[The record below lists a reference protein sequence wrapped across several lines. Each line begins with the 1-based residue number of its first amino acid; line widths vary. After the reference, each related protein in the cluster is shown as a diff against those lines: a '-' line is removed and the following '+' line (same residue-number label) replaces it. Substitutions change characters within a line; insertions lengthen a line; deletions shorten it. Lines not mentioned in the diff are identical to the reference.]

1 MESSPTFAPL
11 DGFSALLEAHVRKEE
26 RQLFTEFEKRMPA
39 DEARK
44 IGGQIRVRL
53 AQACS
58 SL

>member
-1 MESSPTFAPL
+1 
-11 DGFSALLEAHVRKEE
+11 
-26 RQLFTEFEKRMPA
+26 MPA

-44 IGGQIRVRL
+44 IGAQIRVRL